1 MICLFEVSLSVFNS
15 VKNEPSGQQPKV
27 TSRELLPYNLPSMG
41 ISVSRQQVGGE
52 SEPFLVSRC
61 PAAGLRYSSLIVIVA
76 LWGAIYFA
84 GIFSPALLDDVDT
97 IHAEAAREM
106 VLRHDWVTLYTD
118 GIRYLEKAPLMYWG
132 VAASYELFGVRDW
145 STRLPLMLGVLAL
158 LLVTYALGKHA
169 YGERG
174 GVYASVVLATS
185 LGPYIF
191 TRFQIPD
198 IIVGLWLALSAY
210 FFLLSLDQEKPS
222 RWVCWGFAAT
232 CALNV
237 LTKSLIGLVF
247 PLGSIFLY
255 LLLTRNLRHI
265 LKLRLISSTLV
276 FLVVAAPWHVLAALR
291 NPSQGAVKGF
301 LWFYFVNEQFMR
313 YLGKRVPAGYDTV
326 PLLIFWGLTILWLA
340 PWMVFL
346 PQSLKQ
352 VPWRAREWRSNLS
365 RSQRAS
371 LFFAIWA
378 MVTIGFFT
386 FSTRQEY
393 YTIPAIPALALL
405 VGGWLTRETDS
416 AQLESKAGRI
426 SSWLLFAIVAAGSVV
441 GFALLVSSKTPAP
454 GADLADLLQ
463 KNPQDY
469 DFSLGHFLDLTPEA
483 LGIFRPQ
490 LIGAIVSLLVGG
502 GVNLWLRYRRRPQY
516 GNVALAVMMVA
527 LLTCVHSAFVTFSP
541 ILSSKQLALAIKEHY
556 TPGDVVVIDGQYHEA
571 STLNFYLETQVRVLH
586 SPSGNLWY
594 GAKFS
599 DAPHVFETPAS
610 FAELWSTPVTVFLWT
625 DQDQPKELAG
635 LPHYFLA
642 RTGGKSIFTN
652 QELSR

>member
-1 MICLFEVSLSVFNS
+1 MSIAASRHEIGAE
-15 VKNEPSGQQPKV
+15 NEACVPRSG
-27 TSRELLPYNLPSMG
+27 SGR
-41 ISVSRQQVGGE
+41 
-52 SEPFLVSRC
+52 
-61 PAAGLRYSSLIVIVA
+61 LRYFSLGSILL
-76 LWGAIYFA
+76 LWCGIYFA
-84 GIFSPALLDDVDT
+84 GIFTPPLLDDVDT

-118 GIRYLEKAPLMYWG
+118 GVRYLEKAPLMYWG
-132 VAASYELFGVRDW
+132 VAASYKLFGLKDW
-145 STRLPLMLGVLAL
+145 ATRLPLMLGVLAL

-174 GVYASVVLATS
+174 GLYASVVLATS

-210 FFLLSLDQEKPS
+210 FFLISIEQQTPS

-232 CALNV
+232 CGLNV

-247 PLGSIFLY
+247 PLGSILVY
-255 LLLTRNLRHI
+255 LLITRNLRHI
-265 LKLRLISSTLV
+265 LKLRLVSSTLV
-276 FLVVAAPWHVLAALR
+276 FLAIAAPWHILAALR

-352 VPWRAREWRSNLS
+352 VPWRLREWQSQLS
-365 RSQRAS
+365 RSRRAS

-378 MVTIGFFT
+378 LVTIGFFT

-393 YTIPAIPALALL
+393 YTIPAVPALALL
-405 VGGWLTRETDS
+405 VGGWL
-416 AQLESKAGRI
+416 AQEVSSPVSESQVGRI
-426 SSWLLFAIVAAGSVV
+426 SSWVLFAMVAVGSIVGI
-441 GFALLVSSKTPAP
+441 ALLLSSKSPVP
-454 GADLADLLQ
+454 GADLADLLE

-483 LGIFRPQ
+483 LGMFRPQ
-490 LIGAIVSLLVGG
+490 LIGAVASLLIGA
-502 GVNLWLRYRRRPQY
+502 GVNLWFRYRRKPQY
-516 GNVALAVMMVA
+516 GNVVLAAMMVA
-527 LLTCVHSAFVTFSP
+527 LLSCVHSAFVTFSP
-541 ILSSKQLALAIKEHY
+541 ILSSKQLVVAIQKRY
-556 TPGDVVVIDGQYHEA
+556 QPGDVIVIDGQYHQA
-571 STLNFYLETQVRVLH
+571 STLNFYLGTRVRVLH
-586 SPSGNLWY
+586 EPSGNLWY
-594 GAKFS
+594 GAKFP

-610 FAELWSTPVTVFLWT
+610 FAQLWNTPVTVFLWS
-625 DQDQPKELAG
+625 DQDNPKELAG

-642 RTGGKSIFTN
+642 RRGGKSIFTN
-652 QELSR
+652 RELAPP